1 MYKKITLLLALL
13 LIFGLVSCSGGNSQ
27 SKADTPSDNASID
40 SKFIFSAYDT
50 KGTKRSTDEWIGKKG
65 VIINFWGTWCP
76 PCRMEIPDLVKL
88 YKEYRSQNI
97 EIIGVALNDKPYQVE
112 QFAASNGMDWVM
124 LIGDVEIAKK
134 FEISSV
140 PTTIFVDKD
149 GNVMPVFDPVL
160 QGVAPQFRGAKNYE
174 TFKKAFEEL
183 ANKVN

>member
-1 MYKKITLLLALL
+1 MYKKISLLLTLALT
-13 LIFGLVSCSGGNSQ
+13 IMLVSCSGGKTENNKNEKTIVESEY
-27 SKADTPSDNASID
+27 
-40 SKFIFSAYDT
+40 IFTAYDT

-88 YKEYRSQNI
+88 YGEYKTKNI

-112 QFAASNGMDWVM
+112 KFANSNGMDWVM

-140 PTTIFVDKD
+140 PTTIFIDKD
-149 GNVMPVFDPVL
+149 GKVMPVFDPVL
-160 QGVAPQFRGAKNYE
+160 QGIAPAFKGAKNYE

-183 ANKVN
+183 ADKVN